1 MTKTERRKTINKL
14 VYIYAESLGYEV
26 DMSEI
31 DVNFIPES
39 GNMDDCIEY
48 RRSSHSVAA
57 YNWACAKTLND
68 EKLIENYI
76 DDMSV
81 LSDDKLADQMR
92 VVQKRCDL

>member
-14 VYIYAESLGYEV
+14 VYKYAESLGYEV

-92 VVQKRCDL
+92 VVQK

>member
-1 MTKTERRKTINKL
+1 MTKTERNKTINKL
-14 VYIYAESLGYEV
+14 VYKYAESLGYEV

-68 EKLIENYI
+68 EKLIEDYI
-76 DDMSV
+76 DDVSV
-81 LSDDKLADQMR
+81 LSDDELADQMR
-92 VVQKRCDL
+92 VVQK

>member
-1 MTKTERRKTINKL
+1 MTKTERNKTINKL

-68 EKLIENYI
+68 EKLIEDYI
-76 DDMSV
+76 DDVSV
-81 LSDDKLADQMR
+81 SGDDELADQMR
-92 VVQKRCDL
+92 VVQK

>member
-1 MTKTERRKTINKL
+1 MTKTERNKTINKL
-14 VYIYAESLGYEV
+14 VYKYAESLGYEV

-92 VVQKRCDL
+92 VVQK

>member
-1 MTKTERRKTINKL
+1 MTKTERNKTINKL
-14 VYIYAESLGYEV
+14 VYKYAESLGYEV

-68 EKLIENYI
+68 EKLIEDYI
-76 DDMSV
+76 DNVSV

-92 VVQKRCDL
+92 AVQK

>member
-1 MTKTERRKTINKL
+1 MTKTERNKTINKL
-14 VYIYAESLGYEV
+14 VYKYAESLGYEV

-68 EKLIENYI
+68 EKLIEDYI
-76 DDMSV
+76 DDVSV
-81 LSDDKLADQMR
+81 LSDDELADQMR
-92 VVQKRCDL
+92 AVQK